1 MFFKQEKKMISLSR
15 AVVGVLVCS
24 LFFSLNAADEISTVV
39 FQQNSEYKFDED
51 ILRANVQSRRG
62 GVYSERA
69 VNEDIKRLHAMGV
82 FADVVS
88 ETRTLSNGKKEI
100 IFKLVPKPIVSE
112 IKFDGN
118 KKYTEK
124 RLREE
129 IRLSSKV
136 PLNDAV
142 LRTSVD
148 SLRKFYRSKGL
159 NDAVIEPVFEKIDEH
174 HIRVLF
180 KIKENLRVRVGNVL
194 FRTADGKN
202 ATVYKQSELRDVVAN
217 RHSFLSHPWFGWI
230 FDYGLLDREE
240 LNRDKIRL
248 RDFYWKKGF
257 LDFRVLEIQLT
268 EDPKNPE
275 IMHVVYVVEEGKPYK
290 VSKVSFLGTKR
301 FSEAELL
308 ALVPLKAGQTF
319 SSDTEQTSQ
328 NLVDHKYSRLGYADF
343 NIRAKHYPNY
353 KTHNVDIQFEVKEG
367 QLYRIND
374 IFISGNR
381 WTKDRVIRRELPIMP
396 GDPVDKNMVK
406 LSRDRLMGMGYFNS
420 VEAVSIRSE
429 NGPANTKDIDIK
441 VDEKRFLDARVGA
454 TWSDTDSLAGM
465 IELSHNNMDIL
476 DPKNYFTGG
485 GQRMRLLGVA
495 GLERYNLELDFTEPW
510 LFGIPLRWDV
520 SGYVRNVWY
529 DDWQERRIGVT
540 TSLTKRIFDDFT
552 SISGGYTFEQ
562 VRVHGMDRWMSPI
575 FQDAV
580 GNDFVGRFHLTLT
593 RDTRNSAMN
602 PTKGYSISGL
612 ASMTSQIFGAS
623 NNYARLELTGTYHYP
638 FFRDWFVFSVGG
650 KMGFLSTL
658 KKNEQV
664 PLYERYFLGGGDSVR
679 GFPYRSIGPE
689 DYNDDNYG
697 GQSMYIL
704 TAELSH
710 PIYSIVRGAA
720 FVDLGDAGSRRF
732 QFSSVNMGIGYGL
745 RIKLPSVAAPL
756 RLDLA
761 YPVVNNQDG
770 VKSRL
775 RFHFNIGASFGP
787 R

>member
-1 MFFKQEKKMISLSR
+1 MIFKFKEKIFSPRRVMAGL
-15 AVVGVLVCS
+15 VLCS
-24 LFFSLNAADEISTVV
+24 LFFSLNAADEISDVI
-39 FQQNSEYKFDED
+39 FQQDSEYKFEED
-51 ILRANVQSRRG
+51 VLRANVQSRQG
-62 GVYSERA
+62 GAYSERA
-69 VNEDIKRLHAMGV
+69 VNDDIKRLHAMGV
-82 FADVVS
+82 FADVAS
-88 ETRTLSNGKKEI
+88 ETRTLEDGKKEI
-100 IFKLVPKPIVSE
+100 VFKLVPKPIVSE
-112 IKFDGN
+112 IKFEGN

-129 IRLSSKV
+129 INLATNV
-136 PLNDAV
+136 PLNDAI
-142 LRTSVD
+142 LRSSID

-159 NDAVIEPVFEKIDEH
+159 NDALIEPVFEKIDER

-180 KIKENLRVRVGNVL
+180 KIKENLRIRVGNVL
-194 FRTADGKN
+194 FRTADGKEVK
-202 ATVYKQSELRDVVAN
+202 VYKQSELRDVIAN
-217 RHSFLSHPWFGWI
+217 RKSFLSHPWFGWI

-240 LNRDKIRL
+240 LNRDPIRL
-248 RDFYWKKGF
+248 RDFYWKKGY
-257 LDFRVLEIQLT
+257 LDFRVLETQLT
-268 EDPKNPE
+268 EDPGNPE
-275 IMHVVYVVEEGKPYK
+275 IMHVVFVVEEGEPYK
-290 VSKVSFLGTKR
+290 VGKVSFLGSKR

-308 ALVPLKAGQTF
+308 ALAPLKAGQTF
-319 SSDTEQTSQ
+319 SSEAERASQ
-328 NLVDHKYSRLGYADF
+328 ELVDHKYSRLGYADF
-343 NIRAKHYPNY
+343 NIRTRHFPNY
-353 KTHNVDIQFEVKEG
+353 KTHNVDIQFDVKEG
-367 QLYRIND
+367 PLYKIND

-381 WTKDRVIRRELPIMP
+381 WTKDHVIRRELPIMP

-429 NGPANTKDIDIK
+429 EGPADTKDIDIK
-441 VDEKRFLDARVGA
+441 VDEKRFLDARIGA

-485 GQRMRLLGVA
+485 GQRMRLLAVA

-520 SGYVRNVWY
+520 SGYIRNVWY
-529 DDWQERRIGVT
+529 ENWQERRIGVT

-552 SISGGYTFEQ
+552 SIAAGYTFEQ
-562 VRVHGMDRWMSPI
+562 VRVHDMDEKMSPI
-575 FQDAV
+575 FQEAEGSDL
-580 GNDFVGRFHLTLT
+580 VGRVHLTLT

-612 ASMTSQIFGAS
+612 AAVTSQIFGAS

-650 KMGFLSTL
+650 KVGFLTSL
-658 KKNEQV
+658 GSSKQV

-689 DYNDDNYG
+689 DYNKDNYG

-710 PIYSIVRGAA
+710 PIYSIVRGAFFA
-720 FVDLGDAGSRRF
+720 DIGDAGPDRF
-732 QFSSVNMGIGYGL
+732 KFSTINMGIGYGL
-745 RIKLPSVAAPL
+745 RIKLPSIAAPL

-761 YPVVNNQDG
+761 FPVVNNQDG
-770 VKSRL
+770 VKNSL

>member
-1 MFFKQEKKMISLSR
+1 MFFKERISGFR
-15 AVVGVLVCS
+15 R
-24 LFFSLNAADEISTVV
+24 LFGALLAGAFCCLNAAEEISSVV
-39 FQQNSEYKFDED
+39 FQQNSEYKFEED
-51 ILRANVQSRRG
+51 VLRANVQSRKG
-62 GVYSERA
+62 GIYSERA
-69 VNEDIKRLHAMGV
+69 VNEDIKRLHSMGV

-88 ETRTLSNGKKEI
+88 ETRNTADGKKEI
-100 IFKLVPKPIVSE
+100 IFKLVPKPVVKE
-112 IKFDGN
+112 IKFEGN
-118 KKYTEK
+118 KKYSEK
-124 RLREE
+124 KLREE
-129 IRLSSKV
+129 IRLAPHV

-142 LRTSVD
+142 LRASID
-148 SLRKFYRSKGL
+148 SLRKFYQSKGL
-159 NDAVIEPVFEKIDEH
+159 NDAVIEPVFEKIDDF

-180 KIKENLRVRVGNVL
+180 KIKENLRVRVGNVF
-194 FRTADGKN
+194 FRDGKGEN
-202 ATVYKQSELRDVVAN
+202 VKVFEQSELRDGIAN
-217 RHSFLSHPWFGWI
+217 RHSFLSHPWFSWI
-230 FDYGLLDREE
+230 FDYGLLNREE
-240 LNRDKIRL
+240 LDRDKIRL
-248 RDFYWKKGF
+248 RELYWKKGY

-275 IMHVVYVVEEGKPYK
+275 IMHVVFVVEEGEPYTVNK
-290 VSKVSFLGTKR
+290 VTFTGPQR

-308 ALVPLKAGQTF
+308 ALVPLKEGQIY
-319 SSDTEQTSQ
+319 SSESERRSQ
-328 NLVDHKYSRLGYADF
+328 ELVDHRYSRLGYADF
-343 NIRAKHYPNY
+343 SIRPQHYPNY
-353 KTHNVDIQFEVKEG
+353 KTHKVDVNFDVKEG

-381 WTKDRVIRRELPIMP
+381 YTKDYVIRRELPIAP

-420 VEAVSIRSE
+420 VDAVSIRSE
-429 NGPANTKDIDIK
+429 NGPADTKDIDIR
-441 VDEKRFLDARVGA
+441 VDEKRFLDARIGA

-476 DPKNYFTGG
+476 DPWNYFTGG
-485 GQRMRLLGVA
+485 GQRMRLLAVA

-520 SGYVRNVWY
+520 SGYIRNVWY
-529 DDWQERRIGVT
+529 DDWEERRIGVT

-562 VRVHGMDRWMSPI
+562 VKVHGMDKKMSPI

-580 GNDFVGRFHLTLT
+580 GSDLVGRFHLSLT

-602 PTKGYSISGL
+602 PTKGYSISAL
-612 ASMTSQIFGAS
+612 AAVTSKIFGAS
-623 NNYARLELTGTYHYP
+623 NNYARLELKGTYHYP

-650 KMGFLSTL
+650 KVGFLSSIDSSDP
-658 KKNEQV
+658 V

-689 DYNDDNYG
+689 DYNKDNYG
-697 GQSMYIL
+697 GQTMYIL

-720 FVDLGDAGSRRF
+720 FVDIGDAGPDRF
-732 QFSSVNMGIGYGL
+732 KFSTVNIGVGYGL
-745 RIKLPSVAAPL
+745 RIKLPSIAAPL
-756 RLDLA
+756 RLDFA
-761 YPVVNNQDG
+761 FPVVNNQDG
-770 VKSRL
+770 VSNSL